1 MMIFNPRD
9 SCSDQ
14 FCYCVV
20 VVLNL
25 VNNCNFTFP
34 GVFQSLRPRTFSLV
48 VGDSDDSDELE
59 LEFPCTVEDKEIQT
73 DWSGPVINQ
82 NVGPAAIRISS
93 NKRSVEECQN
103 VLANQG
109 PEVLTD
115 EEVVDLVDARHLAAH
130 QLEKVLE
137 DAERGVRIRR
147 QLMGRVS
154 HPHFASSLQQVPYA
168 SYDYSKV
175 CYLPCIFPYNSPITQ
190 LT

>member
-1 MMIFNPRD
+1 MIFNPRD
-9 SCSDQ
+9 SCSDRLCH
-14 FCYCVV
+14 FVV

-25 VNNCNFTFP
+25 FNNCNFTFL
-34 GVFQSLRPRTFSLV
+34 GVFQSLRPRTISLV
-48 VGDSDDSDELE
+48 VGDSDDSDGLE

-73 DWSGPVINQ
+73 DWSGPVMNQ
-82 NVGPAAIRISS
+82 NVGPAGIRISS

-115 EEVVDLVDARHLAAH
+115 EEVVDLVDARHLTAH
-130 QLEKVLE
+130 QLEKVLG

-147 QLMGRVS
+147 QLMGRIR
-154 HPHFASSLQQVPYA
+154 HPHFSSSLQQVPYA